1 MLTRS
6 TTPMKRGA
14 PLQRRTPLKSS
25 VWLKQTAGL
34 VPSPFKKKRPKR
46 RPMAERRYALA
57 CRGEPCYLLIP
68 GAPGHRLDSVVP
80 CHSNSL
86 SDNKGMGIKAD
97 EEKTVPGCGWCHHQI
112 DQGNR
117 LSKEERRAYW
127 EDAYQRWVPVRT
139 VKLAGAGE

>member
-1 MLTRS
+1 MIGRS
-6 TTPMKRGA
+6 SRPMQRGA
-14 PLQRRTPLKSS
+14 PLHRRTPLRSTI
-25 VWLKQTAGL
+25 WLKQTAGL

-68 GAPGHRLDSVVP
+68 GAPSHRLDSVVP

-86 SDNKGMGIKAD
+86 SDNKGMGIKSD
-97 EEKTVPGCGWCHHQI
+97 EEKTVPGCGWCHYQI
-112 DQGNR
+112 DQGSR

-139 VKLAGAGE
+139 VKLAARRD